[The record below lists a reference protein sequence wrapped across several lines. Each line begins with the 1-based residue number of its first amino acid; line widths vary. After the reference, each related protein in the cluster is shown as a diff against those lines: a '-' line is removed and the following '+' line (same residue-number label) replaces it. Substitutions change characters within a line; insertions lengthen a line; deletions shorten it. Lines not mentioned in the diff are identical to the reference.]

1 MMSPERHSGHG
12 EKDQDFQ
19 TEATKAAKTRI
30 KNLSLRPCCEL
41 PVFDALAALLSVDQP
56 SCP

>member
-1 MMSPERHSGHG
+1 MSPERHSGHG